1 MGEFR
6 YIPPDEVAAR
16 YRATN
21 PKAPPRQ
28 NRQQEQKNV
37 EVVLSLGAV
46 RYVHFGPRTFC
57 CPPVPYRL
65 GQRVLDLHTKILT
78 HVRGV
83 ARTGNKK
90 EMDAYY
96 ADADKMVRLL
106 WSHIRPLGKFKRV
119 LWRMGLMRNPFKAA
133 SEAELKAITDFFLQG
148 RMTSSVRSISET
160 EVTA

>member
-16 YRATN
+16 HRAER

-28 NRQQEQKNV
+28 HRQPEQRNV

-46 RYVHFGPRTFC
+46 RYVHFGPRTFM
-57 CPPVPYRL
+57 CPPVPYKL
-65 GQRVLDLHTKILT
+65 GQRVLDLHGRILT

-83 ARTGNKK
+83 ARTGSKK

-96 ADADKMVRLL
+96 RDADQMVKLL
-106 WSHIRPLGKFKRV
+106 WSHVRPLGKVKRA
-119 LWRMGLMRNPFKAA
+119 LWRVGLMPNPFRRA

-148 RMTSSVRSISET
+148 RMTSSVRSMSET